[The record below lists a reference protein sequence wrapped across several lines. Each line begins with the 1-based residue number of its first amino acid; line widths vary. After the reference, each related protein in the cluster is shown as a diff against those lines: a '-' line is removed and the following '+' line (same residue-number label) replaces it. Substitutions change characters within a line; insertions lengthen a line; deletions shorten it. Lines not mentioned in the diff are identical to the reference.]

1 MPKTYSSII
10 NIKLTPMQEAAGAAL
25 QRHENLLLL
34 SPTGS
39 GKTLAF
45 MLPLIDEVMATQT
58 QAQDSRQSSSTEPE
72 AVVIVPSRELA
83 LQIESVFREQVRA
96 RHLTIR
102 GMALYGGRPTMDEHR
117 TLRELHPNVI
127 FATPGRLLDHI
138 SKGNLSG
145 DKARMLVID
154 EYDKCLELGFR
165 EEMDRIAD
173 VFGLCKQVVLTSAT
187 LTDEKAR
194 VLENRRFTTLSFL
207 DQADDLAARISV
219 NAVPSPE
226 KDKLPTLARLL
237 SRIGTEQAIVFVAH
251 RESAERIGKYLASE
265 KFQAV
270 VYHGGMEQER
280 RERALYRFRGGA
292 ATVLVST
299 DLAARGLDIPG
310 VRHIIHYHLP
320 LDEATFTHRTGRTA
334 RWDETGAAYL
344 ITGPEEC
351 VPEFVDTETVT
362 ILDVE
367 SVRIKARQ
375 PKWTLLYIGR
385 GKKDKLSRADILGF
399 LCKKGG
405 LTAQQIGRIDLAAHA
420 AYAAVE
426 RTAVKQMLQQ
436 IVGEKI
442 KGMRTI
448 IEPIRH

>member
-1 MPKTYSSII
+1 
-10 NIKLTPMQEAAGAAL
+10 MQEAAGAAL
-25 QRHENLLLL
+25 RRHENLLLL

-45 MLPLIDEVMATQT
+45 LLPLINEVMVGQK
-58 QAQDSRQSSSTEPE
+58 QSQSGRAQGPNTPE
-72 AVVIVPSRELA
+72 AVVVVPSRELA
-83 LQIESVFREQVRA
+83 IQIDAVFREQVKA
-96 RHLTIR
+96 QHLPIR

-117 TLRELHPNVI
+117 TLSEVHPNVV

-138 SKGNLSG
+138 GKGNLSG
-145 DKARMLVID
+145 EKTRMLVID

-165 EEMDRIAD
+165 DEMDRVAE
-173 VFGLCKQVVLTSAT
+173 VFSLCRQVVLTSAT
-187 LTDEKAR
+187 LTDEKAQ
-194 VLENRRFTTLSFL
+194 VLENRRFTALSFL
-207 DQADDLAARISV
+207 DEAADLAERISMSV
-219 NAVPSPE
+219 VPSPE
-226 KDKLPTLARLL
+226 KDKLPTLAKLL

-251 RESAERIGKYLASE
+251 RESAERIGKYLAGE

-299 DLAARGLDIPG
+299 DLAARGLDIPN

-320 LDEATFTHRTGRTA
+320 LDEAAFTHRTGRTA
-334 RWDETGAAYL
+334 RWDETGDAYF
-344 ITGPEEC
+344 ITGPEEH
-351 VPEFVDTETVT
+351 VPEFIDTQSITT
-362 ILDVE
+362 LDVQT
-367 SVRIKARQ
+367 VRIKARQ
-375 PKWTLLYIGR
+375 PKWMLLYIGR

-420 AYAAVE
+420 AYVAVE
-426 RTAVKQMLQQ
+426 RSAVKQMLQQ
-436 IVGEKI
+436 IAGEKI

>member
-1 MPKTYSSII
+1 MHSS

-25 QRHENLLLL
+25 RRRENLLLL

-45 MLPLIDEVMATQT
+45 LLPLIDEVSGRTAADENSSPAKARREADSV
-58 QAQDSRQSSSTEPE
+58 QA
-72 AVVIVPSRELA
+72 VIIVPSRELA
-83 LQIESVFREQVRA
+83 VQIEDVFRQQIRERK
-96 RHLTIR
+96 LPLR

-117 TLRELHPNVI
+117 TLREVHPDVI
-127 FATPGRLLDHI
+127 FATPGRLLDHLA
-138 SKGNLSG
+138 KGNFSV
-145 DKARMLVID
+145 DKVRMLVID

-165 EEMDRIAD
+165 DEMDRIAD
-173 VFGLCKQVVLTSAT
+173 AFAFCKQVALTSAT
-187 LTDEKAR
+187 RTDETAL
-194 VLENRRFTTLSFL
+194 VLENRRFTTISFL
-207 DQADDLAARISV
+207 DEAAELAARLTLNI
-219 NAVPSPE
+219 VPSPE

-251 RESAERIGKYLASE
+251 RESAERIGKYLSAE
-265 KFQAV
+265 KFQAA
-270 VYHGGMEQER
+270 VYHGGMEQDR
-280 RERALYRFRGGA
+280 RERALYRFRAGA
-292 ATVLVST
+292 ANVLVST
-299 DLAARGLDIPG
+299 DLAARGLDIPD

-334 RWDETGAAYL
+334 RWDETGAVYL
-344 ITGPEEC
+344 ITGPEES
-351 VPEFVDTETVT
+351 VPEFVDAETAAT
-362 ILDVE
+362 IGVE
-367 SVRIKARQ
+367 GVRIKAHQ
-375 PKWTLLYIGR
+375 PRWTLLYIGR

-405 LTAQQIGRIDLAAHA
+405 LTAAQIGRIDLAAHA

-436 IVGEKI
+436 IAGEKI

-448 IEPIRH
+448 IEPIRR